1 MIARPIIIDT
11 DPGQDDAVAILA
23 ALASPEDLEVLAI
36 TAVAGNVPLD
46 LTVLNSLAL
55 VELADRR
62 DVPVYR
68 GSVRPMVK
76 DLVTAEYVHGP
87 TGLDGADLP
96 PPTIEESPGHAVDR
110 IVETVQT
117 SDRPVTLCTL
127 GPLTNVGLALVRAPS
142 IVENIAQI
150 VMMGGGFFEGG
161 NTTPAAEFNIYV
173 DPHAAHVVF
182 TSGVPIVMMPL
193 DVTHK
198 ALTTPD
204 RLQRFRD
211 LGTPAG
217 AATAGMLDFYDRWDI
232 EKYGLEGGPL
242 HDPTVIAYLLK
253 PDLFAGREVFV
264 EIDIAPGP
272 TLGMTVVDWWG
283 VTGAVPNA
291 LVMNEIDADGFFELL
306 VGRIGR
312 L

>member
-1 MIARPIIIDT
+1 M
-11 DPGQDDAVAILA
+11 
-23 ALASPEDLEVLAI
+23 
-36 TAVAGNVPLD
+36 AGNVPLD
-46 LTVLNSLAL
+46 LTVTNSLAL
-55 VELADRR
+55 VELANRP

-87 TGLDGADLP
+87 TGLDGAHLP
-96 PPTIEESPGHAVDR
+96 PPSLVEGEGHAVDR
-110 IVETVQT
+110 IVEILRST
-117 SDRPVTLCTL
+117 SDPVTICTL
-127 GPLTNVGLALVRAPS
+127 GPLTNVALALVKDPS
-142 IVENIAQI
+142 IVEGIEQI
-150 VMMGGGFFEGG
+150 VSMGGGFFEGG

-182 TSGVPIVMMPL
+182 SSGVPIVLMPL

-204 RLQRFRD
+204 RLAMFQR

-217 AATAGMLDFYDRWDI
+217 DCVAGMLGFYDRWDKD
-232 EKYGLEGGPL
+232 KYDIPGGPL
-242 HDPTVIAYLLK
+242 HDPTVIAYLIQ
-253 PDLFAGREVFV
+253 PELFDGRDVAV

-283 VTGAVPNA
+283 VTDREPNA
-291 LVMNEIDADGFFELL
+291 LVMNEIDSDGFYALL
-306 VGRIGR
+306 VDRIGR

>member
-1 MIARPIIIDT
+1 MPRPIIIDT

-23 ALASPEDLEVLAI
+23 ALAAPEHFDVLAI

-46 LTVLNSLAL
+46 LTVKNSLAL
-55 VELADRR
+55 IELAGRPE
-62 DVPVYR
+62 VPVYR

-76 DLVTAEYVHGP
+76 ELITAEYVHGP

-96 PPTIEESPGHAVDR
+96 DPTLAAQEGHAVDR
-110 IVETVQT
+110 IIDIVQG
-117 SDRPVTLCTL
+117 SDRPVTVCTL
-127 GPLTNVGLALVRAPS
+127 GPLTNVALALVKSPEIS
-142 IVENIAQI
+142 GNIEQI

-182 TSGVPIVMMPL
+182 SSGLPLVLMPL
-193 DVTHK
+193 DVTHQ

-204 RLQRFRD
+204 RLNRFKE
-211 LGTPAG
+211 LGTSAG
-217 AATAGMLDFYDRWDI
+217 EATYGMLNFYDRWDM
-232 EKYGLEGGPL
+232 EKYGLPGGPL
-242 HDPTVIAYLLK
+242 HDPTVIAYLVE
-253 PDLFAGREVFV
+253 PEMFSGRNVHVEV
-264 EIDIAPGP
+264 DIAPGP

-283 VTGAVPNA
+283 VTDYAPNA
-291 LVMNEIDADGFFELL
+291 TVMRDIDADRFFDLL
-306 VGRIGR
+306 VELIGR